1 MFFFF
6 KQKTAYEMRIS
17 DWSSDVC
24 SSDLKVIFTD
34 EPERAVPWQQRT
46 GHSFGAVLL
55 YNAIGVFAD
64 DAALEAYP
72 SWKGAKPG
80 DLIFEDVSGDGK
92 ITSDDRILLDR
103 ADAPEL
109 FYRSEERCCGKE
121 CDHKCKYR
129 GAP

>member
-1 MFFFF
+1 MLHTQGLEHFPVERGGEFRLSP
-6 KQKTAYEMRIS
+6 K
-17 DWSSDVC
+17 
-24 SSDLKVIFTD
+24 KVNFNQG
-34 EPERAVPWQQRT
+34 AGGALSLQQRT

-92 ITSDDRILLDR
+92 INSDDRILLDR
-103 ADAPEL
+103 ETGRATC
-109 FYRSEERCCGKE
+109 RERAWQ
-121 CDHKCKYR
+121 DV
-129 GAP
+129 